1 MNKTYLLETLPER
14 IEEIE
19 ELISELQ
26 KRVAELEKKVQP
38 RKGEQKML
46 DENKIVEI
54 RNAKLINLI
63 LDYAIENHMSLKEI
77 DDCMKEVCKVYYSD
91 GLIMRD

>member
-1 MNKTYLLETLPER
+1 MTLEKR
-14 IEEIE
+14 VA
-19 ELISELQ
+19 ELE

-38 RKGEQKML
+38 RKFVPE
-46 DENKIVEI
+46 DNERRVVNENKIVEI

-77 DDCMKEVCKVYYSD
+77 DDCMKEVRKVYYSD